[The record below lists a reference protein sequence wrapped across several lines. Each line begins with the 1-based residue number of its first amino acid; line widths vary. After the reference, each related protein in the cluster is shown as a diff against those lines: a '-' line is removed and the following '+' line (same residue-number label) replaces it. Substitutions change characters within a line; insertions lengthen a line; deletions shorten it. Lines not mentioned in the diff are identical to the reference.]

1 MRVDRPPERP
11 IPVAGYGRLEP
22 LAGPNTGVGF
32 ASFAVIPGIGAER
45 QVPAWVSRRVVSGK
59 WPLQSSALLV
69 RALHLLNHAVCAPV
83 WLASDVP
90 SALRGLGH
98 LQDMFRS
105 QRPEAGR

>member
-1 MRVDRPPERP
+1 VT
-11 IPVAGYGRLEP
+11 GYGRLEP

-83 WLASDVP
+83 SLASDVP

-98 LQDMFRS
+98 LQDMF
-105 QRPEAGR
+105 